1 LYEPAIAWLALRTAA
16 HPAGAGARIPGRRA
30 NGALLESP
38 AMAASATTSAQ
49 RAEAL
54 GALLARVALGDR
66 AAFAT
71 LYQQTAAHLLGVVLR
86 INRDRAQAE
95 DLLQEIY
102 VKIWGAAGSFDASR
116 AQAMTWMTSIA
127 RNRAIDS
134 LRRHQAQPQW
144 VTTRASAG
152 DGDED
157 DMLDGLASEDAGPMD
172 LLGQAV
178 QARAVGVCMKGL
190 SGEQQQTLALAFY
203 QGLSHSEVAEQL
215 RQPLGTVKS
224 WVRRGLMALRNCLER
239 AGAID
244 VVGAR

>member
-1 LYEPAIAWLALRTAA
+1 MPATAPDA
-16 HPAGAGARIPGRRA
+16 
-30 NGALLESP
+30 
-38 AMAASATTSAQ
+38 AQ

-54 GALLARVALGDR
+54 AALLARVSLGDR

-102 VKIWGAAGSFDASR
+102 VKIWGAAGSFDVQR
-116 AQAMTWMTSIA
+116 AQAMTWLTSIA
-127 RNRAIDS
+127 RHRAIDS
-134 LRRHQAQPQW
+134 LRRRQTEPQW
-144 VTTRASAG
+144 VTTRAGAE
-152 DGDED
+152 DADED
-157 DMLDGLASEDAGPMD
+157 LLDQFASEDHGPME

-178 QARAVGVCMKGL
+178 QARAVGVCLKGL
-190 SGEQQQTLALAFY
+190 TGEQQQTLALAFY
-203 QGLSHSEVAEQL
+203 QGLSHSEVAAQL

-224 WVRRGLMALRNCLER
+224 WARRGLLALRQCLER

-244 VVGAR
+244 PVERA

>member
-1 LYEPAIAWLALRTAA
+1 
-16 HPAGAGARIPGRRA
+16 
-30 NGALLESP
+30 
-38 AMAASATTSAQ
+38 MATSASSSAQ
-49 RAEAL
+49 RADAL
-54 GALLARVALGDR
+54 GALLARVSLGDR
-66 AAFAT
+66 TAFSA
-71 LYQQTAAHLLGVVLR
+71 LYQQTAAHLLGVILR
-86 INRDRAQAE
+86 INSDRGQAE
-95 DLLQEIY
+95 DLLQEIF
-102 VKIWGAAGSFDASR
+102 VKIWGAAGSFDAQR
-116 AQAMTWMTSIA
+116 AQPMTWLTSIA

-134 LRRHQAQPQW
+134 LRRRQTEPQW
-144 VTTRASAG
+144 VTARASL

-157 DMLDGLASEDAGPMD
+157 DDVLDQLPSEAAGPMD

-224 WVRRGLMALRNCLER
+224 WVRRGLLSLRACLER

-244 VVGAR
+244 AVGA

>member
-1 LYEPAIAWLALRTAA
+1 LPLDR
-16 HPAGAGARIPGRRA
+16 ARIQADTASVCPGDA
-30 NGALLESP
+30 PSAHFLESP
-38 AMAASATTSAQ
+38 SMVAPASTSAQ
-49 RAEAL
+49 RAEAM

-66 AAFAT
+66 AAFST

-86 INRDRAQAE
+86 INSDRAQAE
-95 DLLQEIY
+95 DLLQEIF
-102 VKIWGAAGSFDASR
+102 VKIWGAAGSFDAAK
-116 AQAMTWMTSIA
+116 AQPMTWMTSIA

-134 LRRHQAQPQW
+134 LRRRQAEPQW
-144 VTTRASAG
+144 VTTKVSAE

-157 DMLDGLASEDAGPMD
+157 DMLDGLASEDAGPME

-203 QGLSHSEVAEQL
+203 QGLSHTEVAEQL

-224 WVRRGLMALRNCLER
+224 WARRGLMALRHCLER
-239 AGAID
+239 AGKIEP
-244 VVGAR
+244 VGAR